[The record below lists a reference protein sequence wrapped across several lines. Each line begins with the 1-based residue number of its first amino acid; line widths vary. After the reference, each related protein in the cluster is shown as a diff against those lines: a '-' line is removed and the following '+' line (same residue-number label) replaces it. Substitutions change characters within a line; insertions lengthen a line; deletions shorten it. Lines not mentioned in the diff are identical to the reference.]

1 MTSRRPIRGIVVAP
15 LLLLTLASAALAGTR
30 CTSYEEKSLG
40 RLQTLCDDGTKAVS
54 RYNTVL
60 ERWETTVTPPAGKT
74 CEGRLNPTTR
84 QWEGRCP

>member
-54 RYNTVL
+54 RYNTVI
-60 ERWETTVTPPAGKT
+60 ERCETTVAPPAGKT

-84 QWEGRCP
+84 QWEGRCR